1 MPDVKSRDSHL
12 VLLDSKT
19 PQKRAPFLQNALRR
33 FLFELLGFEFEA
45 AANSP
50 VRFEFDASFQRG
62 LSCLTKALVLGFP
75 PPNFK

>member
-1 MPDVKSRDSHL
+1 MPNVESRDLHL
-12 VLLDSKT
+12 VLLDSMR
-19 PQKRAPFLQNALRR
+19 PQKRAPFLQNAPRR

-62 LSCLTKALVLGFP
+62 LSCLTKA
-75 PPNFK
+75 